1 MAIYIYFYSTNE
13 IDNRDF
19 TAPLK
24 RFYLFRSEGPL
35 MEFEEEE
42 EEEEQ
47 DKEME
52 YGTEE
57 EEELEPN
64 TDTEEEEV
72 SDASPESSHGWS
84 GSELLETPEE
94 SLQESEGEED
104 LYFEDIDESQSSP
117 SETESTKSVM
127 KVTIDMNGF

>member
-1 MAIYIYFYSTNE
+1 MAIYIFFYLTNE

-35 MEFEEEE
+35 MEFEEDE

-52 YGTEE
+52 YVTEE
-57 EEELEPN
+57 EEELEP
-64 TDTEEEEV
+64 DTEEEEV

>member
-1 MAIYIYFYSTNE
+1 MAIYIFFYSTNE
-13 IDNRDF
+13 IYNRDF

-64 TDTEEEEV
+64 TEEEEV

>member
-1 MAIYIYFYSTNE
+1 MAIYIFFYSTNE

-52 YGTEE
+52 YDTEE
-57 EEELEPN
+57 EEELEP
-64 TDTEEEEV
+64 DTEEEEV

>member
-1 MAIYIYFYSTNE
+1 
-13 IDNRDF
+13 
-19 TAPLK
+19 
-24 RFYLFRSEGPL
+24 

-64 TDTEEEEV
+64 TEEEEV

-117 SETESTKSVM
+117 SETESTTSVM

>member
-1 MAIYIYFYSTNE
+1 MAIYLFFYSANE

-64 TDTEEEEV
+64 TEEEEV

>member
-1 MAIYIYFYSTNE
+1 MAIYIFFYSTNE

>member
-1 MAIYIYFYSTNE
+1 MAIYIFFYSTNE

-35 MEFEEEE
+35 IEFEEEE

-57 EEELEPN
+57 EEELEP
-64 TDTEEEEV
+64 DTEEEEV

>member
-1 MAIYIYFYSTNE
+1 MAIYIFFYSTNE

-64 TDTEEEEV
+64 TEEEEV
-72 SDASPESSHGWS
+72 SDASPGSSHGWS

>member
-1 MAIYIYFYSTNE
+1 MAIYIFFYSTNE
-13 IDNRDF
+13 TDNRDF

-57 EEELEPN
+57 EEELEP
-64 TDTEEEEV
+64 DTEEEEV

>member
-1 MAIYIYFYSTNE
+1 M
-13 IDNRDF
+13 
-19 TAPLK
+19 
-24 RFYLFRSEGPL
+24 FRSEGPL
-35 MEFEEEE
+35 IEFEEEE
-42 EEEEQ
+42 EEKEQ

-52 YGTEE
+52 YGTEA
-57 EEELEPN
+57 EEELEP
-64 TDTEEEEV
+64 DTEEEEV
-72 SDASPESSHGWS
+72 SDASPDPESSHGWS

>member
-1 MAIYIYFYSTNE
+1 MAIYIFFYSTNE
-13 IDNRDF
+13 TDNRDF

-64 TDTEEEEV
+64 TEEEEV

>member
-1 MAIYIYFYSTNE
+1 MAIYIFCYSTNE

-35 MEFEEEE
+35 IEFEEEE

-57 EEELEPN
+57 KEELEP
-64 TDTEEEEV
+64 DTEEEEV

>member
-1 MAIYIYFYSTNE
+1 MAIYIFFYSTNE

-64 TDTEEEEV
+64 TEEEEV

>member
-1 MAIYIYFYSTNE
+1 
-13 IDNRDF
+13 
-19 TAPLK
+19 
-24 RFYLFRSEGPL
+24 
-35 MEFEEEE
+35 MEFEEE

-57 EEELEPN
+57 EEELEP
-64 TDTEEEEV
+64 DTEEEEV

>member
-1 MAIYIYFYSTNE
+1 MAIYIFFYSTNE

-57 EEELEPN
+57 EEELEP
-64 TDTEEEEV
+64 DTEEEEV

>member
-1 MAIYIYFYSTNE
+1 
-13 IDNRDF
+13 
-19 TAPLK
+19 
-24 RFYLFRSEGPL
+24 
-35 MEFEEEE
+35 MELEEE

-47 DKEME
+47 GKEKE
-52 YGTEE
+52 YVTEE
-57 EEELEPN
+57 EEELEP
-64 TDTEEEEV
+64 DAEEEEV

-117 SETESTKSVM
+117 SETGSTKSVM
-127 KVTIDMNGF
+127 KVTIVVNGF

>member
-1 MAIYIYFYSTNE
+1 
-13 IDNRDF
+13 
-19 TAPLK
+19 
-24 RFYLFRSEGPL
+24 

-57 EEELEPN
+57 EEELEPD
-64 TDTEEEEV
+64 TEEEEELEPDTEEEEV

>member
-57 EEELEPN
+57 EEELQP
-64 TDTEEEEV
+64 DTEEEEV

>member
-1 MAIYIYFYSTNE
+1 
-13 IDNRDF
+13 
-19 TAPLK
+19 
-24 RFYLFRSEGPL
+24 

-47 DKEME
+47 YKEME

-57 EEELEPN
+57 EEELEP
-64 TDTEEEEV
+64 DTEEEEV
-72 SDASPESSHGWS
+72 SGASPESSHGWS
-84 GSELLETPEE
+84 GSELFETPEE

-104 LYFEDIDESQSSP
+104 LYFEDIDASQSSP

>member
-1 MAIYIYFYSTNE
+1 MAIYIFFYSTNE

-57 EEELEPN
+57 EEELQP
-64 TDTEEEEV
+64 DTEEEEV

>member
-1 MAIYIYFYSTNE
+1 MAIYIFFYSKNE

-57 EEELEPN
+57 EEELQP
-64 TDTEEEEV
+64 DTEEEEV

>member
-1 MAIYIYFYSTNE
+1 
-13 IDNRDF
+13 
-19 TAPLK
+19 
-24 RFYLFRSEGPL
+24 

-57 EEELEPN
+57 QEELEPN

-84 GSELLETPEE
+84 GSELHETPEE

>member
-1 MAIYIYFYSTNE
+1 MAIYIFFYSTNE

-57 EEELEPN
+57 EEELQP
-64 TDTEEEEV
+64 DTEEEEV

-127 KVTIDMNGF
+127 KVAIDMNGF